1 MTGPESSRS
10 KPLKIGEIAVAN
22 RVLLAPMSGVTDAP
36 FRRLA
41 ATLGAGLVV
50 SEMTASDELVHGR
63 PMSLLRC
70 ETAGVGPHVVQL
82 AGCEAHWMAE
92 GARVAEASGADIIDI
107 NMGCPARHVT
117 GGQSGSAL
125 MRDLDHALT
134 LIEATI
140 AAVKVPVTLKMRLGW
155 DDRSLNAPELAR
167 RAEQAGVQMIT
178 VHGRTRCQFYKGT
191 ADWAAVRAV
200 RDAVSVPL
208 VVNGDI
214 TSFEKAVQAL
224 EVSGADA
231 VMIGRGAQGQPWLP
245 GQIGRRLETGQAE
258 TTPSLAEQLAH
269 VRALYDEVCSH
280 YGLRIGLKHA
290 RKHLGWA
297 LEIAAQCSRAPAET
311 LKGWRQKILTAED
324 PHRVHRSL
332 QDAFDDFCMEC
343 CRMTSVA
350 EHRRAVPADSEAI
363 LNALP
368 NPVLLVAPDGR
379 IVDANIA
386 AESFF
391 EISTQFLRRQSL
403 KELVPFGSP
412 LLALI
417 DQVRSSGSPVN
428 EYKVDLGTPRIGG
441 DRQVDLHVAPL
452 TERPGHIVVMLQ
464 ERTIADKMD
473 RQLTHRSAARSVIAL
488 AAMLAHEIKNPL
500 SGIRGAA
507 QLLEQAASSEDRML
521 TRLICDEADRI
532 VTLVD
537 RMEVFGDD
545 RPVARGPVNIHSVLD
560 HVKRLAQSGFA
571 RNVRFIEDYDPSL
584 PPVLANQDQ
593 LIQVFLNLVKNAA
606 EAVADLGS
614 DAEIQLTTA
623 FRPGVRL
630 SVPGKKSRV
639 SLPLEF
645 CVKDNGSGVPEDL
658 LPNLFDPFVT
668 TKQTGSGLGLA
679 LVAKIVGDHGGII
692 ECESQPRKTTF
703 RVLMPMFNPTKQF
716 DQSNRDGV
724 PGTLPPASQDAR

>member
-1 MTGPESSRS
+1 
-10 KPLKIGEIAVAN
+10 
-22 RVLLAPMSGVTDAP
+22 
-36 FRRLA
+36 
-41 ATLGAGLVV
+41 
-50 SEMTASDELVHGR
+50 
-63 PMSLLRC
+63 
-70 ETAGVGPHVVQL
+70 
-82 AGCEAHWMAE
+82 
-92 GARVAEASGADIIDI
+92 
-107 NMGCPARHVT
+107 
-117 GGQSGSAL
+117 
-125 MRDLDHALT
+125 
-134 LIEATI
+134 
-140 AAVKVPVTLKMRLGW
+140 
-155 DDRSLNAPELAR
+155 
-167 RAEQAGVQMIT
+167 
-178 VHGRTRCQFYKGT
+178 
-191 ADWAAVRAV
+191 
-200 RDAVSVPL
+200 
-208 VVNGDI
+208 
-214 TSFEKAVQAL
+214 
-224 EVSGADA
+224 
-231 VMIGRGAQGQPWLP
+231 
-245 GQIGRRLETGQAE
+245 
-258 TTPSLAEQLAH
+258 
-269 VRALYDEVCSH
+269 
-280 YGLRIGLKHA
+280 
-290 RKHLGWA
+290 
-297 LEIAAQCSRAPAET
+297 
-311 LKGWRQKILTAED
+311 
-324 PHRVHRSL
+324 
-332 QDAFDDFCMEC
+332 
-343 CRMTSVA
+343 MTSAA
-350 EHRRAVPADSEAI
+350 ENLRRVPSDGEAI

-379 IVDANIA
+379 IVDANMA

-391 EISTQFLRRQSL
+391 EISTQFLQRQSL

-545 RPVARGPVNIHSVLD
+545 RPVARGAVNIHSVLD

-571 RNVRFIEDYDPSL
+571 RNIRFVEEYDPSL

-692 ECESQPRKTTF
+692 ECESQPRKTIF
-703 RVLMPMFNPTKQF
+703 RVLLPMFNTAKHF
-716 DQSNRDGV
+716 ESNRDDV
-724 PGTLPPASQDAR
+724 PGTSLHASQDSR